1 MIVDDLGRIPMS
13 PNLAAALSRASEYA
27 AAQSHLEVTLEH
39 LLLALTEDGDAAQV
53 LEASHVELGRLNA
66 DISTHLGRIEE
77 RLEPGQPV
85 RLTVSG
91 ELKRIL
97 EAAAAAAMKGRRRE
111 INGAIVLAAIVGDGR
126 TVAAHMLRAQG
137 LTFEEA
143 IRVLRAPPQ
152 SPRPAAQSPAA
163 APVPAPPVYEPVP
176 PSEGRGAPSS
186 EDFLA
191 NARERVQTRTHPPVS
206 QPALNYQA
214 PPEADGRHHQ
224 EREAFGGEVAPTADQ
239 TWAEQ
244 PTETAA
250 EAAAASPPPAVEA
263 HWAPRPPAQPA
274 SPPPLPP
281 PFADAEPRRPPQQA
295 APPTGR
301 PTAHPLY
308 PLHAPQVTRPPPPPA
323 GERPPRSPYPPPRP
337 VHPGSIPA
345 GPGGAAPPPPPG
357 GYAPWSEPREGGPQA
372 TMPPMGP
379 PPLPPMDGRMLREQP
394 AQQRAGAEHGE
405 RRRAGRHVGVEAGQL
420 AENIPRRM
428 CVDGAMIVEARIA
441 KASVRAV
448 VDGVNAGVPGHEVV
462 ATKALA
468 VRLKAPQSGF
478 TIEPTSPETQWIEGA
493 AGLMSDDYA
502 SWRWVVTPRHSGR
515 QRLQLVVSARTI
527 GVDGLAAET
536 ALPDQVIDVRVR
548 ANWARPLKLWTGWL
562 VAAAAG
568 AAAHAFGGASIVD
581 GAKALVRLING

>member
-1 MIVDDLGRIPMS
+1 MIVEDLGRIPMS

-27 AAQSHLEVTLEH
+27 AAQSHIEVTLEH

-77 RLEPGQPV
+77 RFEPGQPV
-85 RLTVSG
+85 RLTVSS

-152 SPRPAAQSPAA
+152 QTRPAAQPPA
-163 APVPAPPVYEPVP
+163 PGPALVPPVYEPVP
-176 PSEGRGAPSS
+176 PSEGRGAPNS

-214 PPEADGRHHQ
+214 PPEADGRRHL

-239 TWAEQ
+239 TWAEE
-244 PTETAA
+244 PRGSAA
-250 EAAAASPPPAVEA
+250 EAAAAPPPAVEP

-281 PFADAEPRRPPQQA
+281 AFSEAEPRRSPPQQA
-295 APPTGR
+295 VPPAGR

-308 PLHAPQVTRPPPPPA
+308 PLHAPQVTRPPPPPV
-323 GERPPRSPYPPPRP
+323 GERPPRSPYPPARP
-337 VHPGSIPA
+337 VHPGSMPA
-345 GPGGAAPPPPPG
+345 GPGGAPPQPLG
-357 GYAPWSEPREGGPQA
+357 GYAPWSEPCDGGSPA
-372 TMPPMGP
+372 LMPPPGP
-379 PPLPPMDGRMLREQP
+379 PPLPPLDGRMLREPP
-394 AQQRAGAEHGE
+394 AQQRAAVEHGE

-428 CVDGAMIVEARIA
+428 RVDGAMIVEARIA

-448 VDGVNAGVPGHEVV
+448 VDGVNASGPGHEVV

-478 TIEPTSPETQWIEGA
+478 TIEPTSPETQWIEA
-493 AGLMSDDYA
+493 VAGVMSDDYA
-502 SWRWVVTPRHSGR
+502 SWRWVVTPRHRGR
-515 QRLQLVVSARTI
+515 QRLQLVVSARTV
-527 GVDGLAAET
+527 GTDGLTAET

-548 ANWARPLKLWTGWL
+548 ANYARPIKLWAGWL
-562 VAAAAG
+562 VAATAG
-568 AAAHAFGGASIVD
+568 AAAQAFGGTSIVD
-581 GAKALVRLING
+581 GAKALMRMITG

>member
-1 MIVDDLGRIPMS
+1 MIVEDLGRIPMS

-27 AAQSHLEVTLEH
+27 AAQSHIEVTLEH

-77 RLEPGQPV
+77 RLAPGQPV

-152 SPRPAAQSPAA
+152 QPRPAAQAPAA
-163 APVPAPPVYEPVP
+163 APSPAAPAYEPVP
-176 PSEGRGAPSS
+176 PSEGRGAPNS

-191 NARERVQTRTHPPVS
+191 NARERVQTRTHPPVP
-206 QPALNYQA
+206 QPALTYQA
-214 PPEADGRHHQ
+214 PPDAEVRHRQ
-224 EREAFGGEVAPTADQ
+224 EREALGGEVAPAADQ

-244 PTETAA
+244 PIETAA
-250 EAAAASPPPAVEA
+250 ESAAALPPPAVEP

-274 SPPPLPP
+274 APPPPP
-281 PFADAEPRRPPQQA
+281 PSYSEAETRRS
-295 APPTGR
+295 APPVPGR
-301 PTAHPLY
+301 PTAHPPY
-308 PLHAPQVTRPPPPPA
+308 PLQAPQVHRPPPPPPA
-323 GERPPRSPYPPPRP
+323 GERPPRSPYPPVRP
-337 VHPGSIPA
+337 VHPGSMPA
-345 GPGGAAPPPPPG
+345 GPGGAVPPPPPG
-357 GYAPWSEPREGGPQA
+357 GYAPWSGPREGGPQA
-372 TMPPMGP
+372 TIPPPGP
-379 PPLPPMDGRMLREQP
+379 PPLPPMDGRVPREPP
-394 AQQRAGAEHGE
+394 AQQRAPAEHGE

-428 CVDGAMIVEARIA
+428 RVDGAMIVEARIA

-448 VDGVNAGVPGHEVV
+448 MDGVNGGVPGHEVS

-468 VRLKAPQSGF
+468 VRLKAPESGF
-478 TIEPTSPETQWIEGA
+478 TIEPASPETQWIEA
-493 AGLMSDDYA
+493 AVGVMSDDYA
-502 SWRWVVTPRHSGR
+502 SWRWVVTPRHRGR
-515 QRLQLVVSARTI
+515 QRLQLVVSARTV
-527 GVDGLAAET
+527 GMDGLSVET

-548 ANWARPLKLWTGWL
+548 ANWARPLKSWAGWL

-568 AAAHAFGGASIVD
+568 AAAQALGGDSIVD
-581 GAKALVRLING
+581 GAKALMRMITG